1 MAALEIFLIIFFVT
15 LLGVGAFFWFRLQIK
30 KKINTRLGLKLFSI
44 RLPPGKKEGAEIIKE
59 IAKSEQFFSSLASLN
74 SPVILEAA
82 IPSVG
87 KNIHFYVAVQSKS
100 ADPVLGQLHAIWP
113 EAEIL
118 PAEDYN
124 LFHPGGVNLGAVLT
138 QKEFWGLPVRTYKE
152 IQADSFQTILGGL
165 ENVDELGEGAAIQVV
180 IKAASEKSKLGRKI
194 LEKVK
199 RGESLQT
206 ALVDQEWHSLHK
218 DFANAI
224 LGKGGE
230 NLEQVKNSET
240 KKPDTVLQEALENK
254 LNKPILQVNFR
265 ILASAPSESQARGI
279 LEGTVSGLEQFSS
292 PGKNSFRLILPKNI
306 SALAEEFIF
315 RDANNSQAVYL
326 TGEEL
331 AGIFHL
337 PTPFTEISNLARL
350 NYRTVAAPVDLP
362 SEGILL
368 GWNEFRSARRA
379 VRLAREDRR
388 RHFYII
394 GQTGTGK
401 SALLSFMV
409 GQDMERG
416 EGVGVLDPNGDLFMD
431 LLGRLPE
438 NRAKDA
444 VVFDPSDLERP
455 VGLNMLEY
463 DPAFPEQKTFIVNE
477 MLSIFDSLY
486 DMKTTGG
493 PMFEQYLRNT
503 LQLLMDDPSEGATIV
518 DVPRVLSDTIYRKRL
533 LAKCQNA
540 LVKNFWEKEAEK
552 AGGEAALANL
562 VPYIT
567 SKFNTFIANDYV
579 RPIISQS
586 KSTLNFREIMDGK
599 KILLAN
605 LSKGKIGEL
614 NASLLGML
622 LVGKLTLAAFA
633 RADQPEASRAD
644 FYLYLDE
651 FQNFTTPTI
660 SMILSE
666 ARKYRL
672 NLNLA
677 HQFIAQ
683 LKDNIR
689 EAVFGNVGSICSFR
703 IGPNDSDFL
712 VKQFSP
718 VFDAW
723 NLVNIDNLRAHIKL
737 LSHSKVLPPFTMSLE
752 LPPRG
757 DLNHAKRMA
766 EISRNIYG
774 RPRAEVEAEMAKRLN
789 N

>member
-1 MAALEIFLIIFFVT
+1 MAALEIFLVIVLSA
-15 LLGVGAFFWFRLQIK
+15 LLAVGLFFWFRLQIK
-30 KKINTRLGLKLFSI
+30 NKISARFGLRLFSI
-44 RLPPGKKEGAEIIKE
+44 RLPPGKKEGTEIIKE
-59 IAKSEQFFSSLASLN
+59 IAKSEQFFSSIASLK
-74 SPVILEAA
+74 SSVILEAA

-87 KNIHFYVAVQSKS
+87 KNIHFYISVQAKS
-100 ADPVLGQLHAIWP
+100 VDSVLGQLHAIWP
-113 EAEIL
+113 EAEIS
-118 PAEDYN
+118 PVEDYN
-124 LFHPGGVNLGAVLT
+124 LFHPGGVNLGAALI

-165 ENVDELGEGAAIQVV
+165 ENVNELGEGGAIQVV
-180 IKAASEKSKLGRKI
+180 IKAANKKSKFGRKI
-194 LEKVK
+194 LSKIK
-199 RGESLQT
+199 KGESLQN
-206 ALVDQEWHSLHK
+206 ALLSEEWYSIFLDFFSAIFNKNYK
-218 DFANAI
+218 D
-224 LGKGGE
+224 
-230 NLEQVKNSET
+230 LEEVKTLES
-240 KKPDTVLQEALENK
+240 KKPDSALQEALENK
-254 LNKPILQVNFR
+254 LGKPILQVNFR
-265 ILASAPSESQARGI
+265 VLSSAPSEAQARGI
-279 LEGTVSGLEQFSS
+279 LDGAVSGLSQFSA
-292 PGKNSFRLILPKNI
+292 PGKNSFQLVLPKDV
-306 SALAEEFIF
+306 SGLAEKFIF
-315 RDANNSQAVYL
+315 RDEDVKQAVYL

-337 PTPFTEISNLARL
+337 PTPFTEISNLAKL

-362 SEGILL
+362 TEGMLL
-368 GWNEFRSARRA
+368 GWNSFRSSKRP
-379 VRLAREDRR
+379 VRLTREDRR
-388 RHFYII
+388 RHFYIV

-401 SALLSFMV
+401 SALLSFMA
-409 GQDMERG
+409 GQDMEQG
-416 EGVGVLDPNGDLFMD
+416 EGVGILDPNGDLFID
-431 LLGRLPE
+431 LLGRVPE
-438 NRAKDA
+438 NRAKDT

-486 DMKTTGG
+486 DLKTTGG

-518 DVPRVLSDTIYRKRL
+518 DVPRVLSDVVYRKRL
-533 LAKCQNA
+533 LAKCNNG

-586 KSTLNFREIMDGK
+586 KSTLNFRDILDGR

-633 RADQPEASRAD
+633 RADQAETERAD

-660 SMILSE
+660 SMVLSE

-689 EAVFGNVGSICSFR
+689 EAVFGNVGSICAFR
-703 IGPNDSDFL
+703 VGPNDGDFL
-712 VKQFSP
+712 AKQFSP

-723 NLVNIDNLRAHIKL
+723 NLVNIDNLQAHIKV
-737 LSHSKVLPPFTMSLE
+737 LSRNKVLSPFTMSLE

-757 DLNHAKRMA
+757 DLNHAKRIA
-766 EISRNIYG
+766 EISRNVYG
-774 RPRAEVEAEMAKRLN
+774 RPRAEVEAEMVKRLN
-789 N
+789 S

>member
-1 MAALEIFLIIFFVT
+1 MVALEIFLVIVLVV
-15 LLGVGAFFWFRLQIK
+15 LLAVVLFFWFRFQIK
-30 KKINTRLGLKLFSI
+30 NKISSRLSLKLFSI
-44 RLPPGKKEGAEIIKE
+44 KLPPGKKEGTDIIRE
-59 IAKSEQFFSSLASLN
+59 IAKSEQFFSSIANLK

-87 KNIHFYVAVQSKS
+87 KNIHFYISVQAKS
-100 ADPVLGQLHAIWP
+100 ADPVLSQLHAIWP

-118 PAEDYN
+118 PVEDYN
-124 LFHPGGVNLGAVLT
+124 LFHPGGVNLGAILI
-138 QKEFWGLPVRTYKE
+138 QKEFWGLPVKTYKE

-165 ENVDELGEGAAIQVV
+165 ENVNELGEGGAIQVV
-180 IKAASEKSKLGRKI
+180 IKAASEKSKVGRKV
-194 LEKVK
+194 LEKIK
-199 RGESLQT
+199 SGISLRE
-206 ALVDQEWHSLHK
+206 ALVDEEWYKLYK
-218 DFANAI
+218 DFSEAI
-224 LGKGGE
+224 SGKNTEG
-230 NLEQVKNSET
+230 LEQAKNAEI
-240 KKPDTVLQEALENK
+240 KKADPALQEALESK
-254 LNKPILQVNFR
+254 LSKPILQVNFR
-265 ILASAPSESQARGI
+265 ILSSAPSESQARGI
-279 LEGTVSGLEQFSS
+279 LDGAISGFSQFSA
-292 PGKNSFRLILPKNI
+292 PGKNSFQLVIPKNV
-306 SALAEEFIF
+306 STLAEKFIF
-315 RDANNSQAVYL
+315 RDEDISQAVYL

-337 PTPFTEISNLARL
+337 PTPFTEISNLAKL

-362 SEGILL
+362 TEGIFL
-368 GWNEFRSARRA
+368 GWNNFRSSKRP
-379 VRLAREDRR
+379 VRLTREDRR
-388 RHFYII
+388 RHFYMV

-401 SALLSFMV
+401 SALLSFMA
-409 GQDMERG
+409 GQDMEQG

-431 LLGRLPE
+431 LLGRVPE
-438 NRAKDA
+438 RRAKDT
-444 VVFDPSDLERP
+444 VVFDPADLERP
-455 VGLNMLEY
+455 LGLNMLEY

-486 DMKTTGG
+486 DLKTTGG

-518 DVPRVLSDTIYRKRL
+518 DVPRVLSDVAYRRRL
-533 LAKCQNA
+533 LAKCNNG

-567 SKFNTFIANDYV
+567 SKFNTFISNDYV

-586 KSTLNFREIMDGK
+586 KSTLNFRDILDGR

-633 RADQPEASRAD
+633 RADQSEADRAD

-660 SMILSE
+660 STVLSE

-689 EAVFGNVGSICSFR
+689 EAVFGNVGSICAFR
-703 IGPNDSDFL
+703 VGPNDGDFL
-712 VKQFSP
+712 AKQFSP
-718 VFDAW
+718 IFDAW
-723 NLVNIDNLRAHIKL
+723 NLVNIDNLQAHIKV
-737 LSHSKVLPPFTMSLE
+737 LSRNKVLSPFTMSLE

-757 DLNHAKRMA
+757 DLNHAKQIA
-766 EISRNIYG
+766 QISRNVYG
-774 RPRAEVEAEMAKRLN
+774 RPRAEVEAEMVKRLN
-789 N
+789 S

>member
-1 MAALEIFLIIFFVT
+1 MAALEIFLISF
-15 LLGVGAFFWFRLQIK
+15 LAALCGVGLFFWFRFQAK
-30 KKINTRLGLKLFSI
+30 KRILSQLSLKLFSV
-44 RLPPGKKEGAEIIKE
+44 RLPPGKKEGTEIIKE
-59 IAKSEQFFSSLASLN
+59 IAKSEQFFSSLASSK

-87 KNIHFYVAVQSKS
+87 KNILFYIAVQAKS

-124 LFHPGGVNLGAVLT
+124 LFHPGGVNLGIALT

-165 ENVDELGEGAAIQVV
+165 DNVNELGEGGAIQV
-180 IKAASEKSKLGRKI
+180 IIQAAPEKSKLGRKI
-194 LEKVK
+194 LEKIK
-199 RGESLQT
+199 KGESLQS
-206 ALVDQEWHSLHK
+206 ALVDQEWHNLYK
-218 DFANAI
+218 DFANAVS
-224 LGKGGE
+224 GKGAAE
-230 NLEQVKNSET
+230 LDQAKNSEV
-240 KKPDTVLQEALENK
+240 KKADPVLQEALESK
-254 LNKPILQVNFR
+254 LNKPIFQVNFR
-265 ILASAPSESQARGI
+265 VLASAPSEPQARGI
-279 LEGTVSGLEQFSS
+279 LEGAISGLEQFSA
-292 PGKNSFRLILPKNI
+292 PGKNSFRLISPKNI
-306 SALAEEFIF
+306 SSLAEKFIF
-315 RDANNSQAVYL
+315 RDADPSQAVYL

-337 PTPFTEISNLARL
+337 PTPFTELSNLAKL

-362 SEGILL
+362 TDGILL
-368 GWNEFRSARRA
+368 GWNEFRSAKRA
-379 VRLAREDRR
+379 VRLAKEDRR
-388 RHFYII
+388 RHLYIV

-409 GQDMERG
+409 GQDMEKG
-416 EGVGVLDPNGDLFMD
+416 EGVGVLDPNGDLFTD

-438 NRAKDA
+438 KRAQDV

-518 DVPRVLSDTIYRKRL
+518 DVPRVLSDTAYRRRL
-533 LAKCQNA
+533 LAKCNNA

-579 RPIISQS
+579 RPIIGQS
-586 KSTLNFREIMDGK
+586 KSTLNFREIMDGR

-633 RADQPEASRAD
+633 RADQPEANRAD

-689 EAVFGNVGSICSFR
+689 EAVFGNVGSLCSFR
-703 IGPNDSDFL
+703 VGPNDGDFL
-712 VKQFSP
+712 AKQFAP

-737 LSHSKVLPPFTMSLE
+737 LARNKVLSPFTMSLE

-757 DLNHAKRMA
+757 DLQHAKRMA
-766 EISRNIYG
+766 EISRAKYG
-774 RPRAEVEAEMAKRLN
+774 RPRAEVEAEMTRRLN
-789 N
+789 T

>member
-1 MAALEIFLIIFFVT
+1 MAALEIFLVIVFAALFAV
-15 LLGVGAFFWFRLQIK
+15 ASFFWFRFQIK
-30 KKINTRLGLKLFSI
+30 NKISSRLGLKLFSI
-44 RLPPGKKEGAEIIKE
+44 KLPPGKKEGTEVIRE
-59 IAKSEQFFSSLASLN
+59 IAKSEQFFSSIASLK

-87 KNIHFYVAVQSKS
+87 KNIHFYISVQAKS

-118 PAEDYN
+118 PVEDYN
-124 LFHPGGVNLGAVLT
+124 LFHPGGVNLGAVLV
-138 QKEFWGLPVRTYKE
+138 QKEFWGLPVKTYKE

-165 ENVDELGEGAAIQVV
+165 ENVNELGEGGAIQVV
-180 IKAASEKSKLGRKI
+180 IKSANDKSKSGRKI
-194 LEKVK
+194 LEKIK
-199 RGESLQT
+199 HGASLKD
-206 ALVDQEWHSLHK
+206 ALVDEEWYKLYK
-218 DFANAI
+218 DFSEAI
-224 LGKGGE
+224 SGKSAE
-230 NLEQVKNSET
+230 ELEQAKNSET
-240 KKPDTVLQEALENK
+240 KKADPALQEALESK
-254 LNKPILQVNFR
+254 LKHPLLQVNFR
-265 ILASAPSESQARGI
+265 VLASAPSESQARGI
-279 LEGTVSGLEQFSS
+279 LDGAISGLSQFSA
-292 PGKNSFRLILPKNI
+292 PGKNSFQLAIPKNI
-306 SALAEEFIF
+306 SALAEKFIF
-315 RDANNSQAVYL
+315 RDEDASQAVYL

-337 PTPFTEISNLARL
+337 PTPFTEISNLAKL

-362 SEGILL
+362 TEGVLL
-368 GWNEFRSARRA
+368 GWNEFRSSKRA
-379 VRLAREDRR
+379 IRLAREDRR
-388 RHFYII
+388 RHFYIV

-401 SALLSFMV
+401 SALLAFMI
-409 GQDMERG
+409 GQDMEKG

-431 LLGRLPE
+431 LLGRVPE
-438 NRAKDA
+438 SRAKDT
-444 VVFDPSDLERP
+444 VVFDPSDLDRP

-486 DMKTTGG
+486 DLKTTGG

-518 DVPRVLSDTIYRKRL
+518 DVPRVLSDVTYRKRL
-533 LAKCQNA
+533 LAKCNNG

-586 KSTLNFREIMDGK
+586 KSTLNFRDIMDGK

-622 LVGKLTLAAFA
+622 LVGKLTLAAFS
-633 RADQPEASRAD
+633 RADQPEAQRAD

-660 SMILSE
+660 SMVLSE

-672 NLNLA
+672 NMNLA

-689 EAVFGNVGSICSFR
+689 EAVFGNVGSICAFR
-703 IGPNDSDFL
+703 IGPNDGDFL
-712 VKQFSP
+712 AKQFSP

-723 NLVNIDNLRAHIKL
+723 NLVNIDNLRAHIKI
-737 LSHSKVLPPFTMSLE
+737 LSHNKVLPPFTMSLE

-757 DLNHAKRMA
+757 DLSHSKKMA

-774 RPRAEVEAEMAKRLN
+774 RPRAEVEAEMVRRLN
-789 N
+789 S